1 MPDPQIDI
9 DVIKEITDM
18 FIEAGIHMDA
28 VNVEGLT
35 AVQNCTS
42 RKLQIS
48 IHCIH
53 RLAVFSFFFCL
64 FLNSNIFIFWFSFIY
79 FSRVPACFAYVR
91 VCTFSMQPTYKYC
104 CDDTNSMRSAYD
116 VLHHDV

>member
-48 IHCIH
+48 ILLKPCS
-53 RLAVFSFFFCL
+53 VFYILFFL
-64 FLNSNIFIFWFSFIY
+64 LIFSLHL
-79 FSRVPACFAYVR
+79 C
-91 VCTFSMQPTYKYC
+91 VCVQLTFKYC
-104 CDDTNSMRSAYD
+104 CVDTNSMRSAYD

>member
-28 VNVEGLT
+28 VNVEGVT

-42 RKLQIS
+42 RKLS
-48 IHCIH
+48 PNAA
-53 RLAVFSFFFCL
+53 R
-64 FLNSNIFIFWFSFIY
+64 NIFLDSEFYSLFFFSFILHVSARLCACLHTCVC
-79 FSRVPACFAYVR
+79 FSYV
-91 VCTFSMQPTYKYC
+91 QPTYKYC
-104 CDDTNSMRSAYD
+104 YDDTNSTRSAFD
-116 VLHHDV
+116 VLHRDV